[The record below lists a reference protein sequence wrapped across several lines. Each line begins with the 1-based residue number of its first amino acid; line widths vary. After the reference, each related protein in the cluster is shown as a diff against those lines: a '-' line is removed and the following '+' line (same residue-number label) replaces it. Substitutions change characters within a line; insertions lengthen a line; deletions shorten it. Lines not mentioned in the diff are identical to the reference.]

1 MVIGRRVSRRKGQRV
16 VALPPEVRERLGVLA
31 GQWLYFHLGRKA
43 EVVVSTSPARAGG
56 KPPTAGLEEELTLA
70 RARIEEL
77 ERERLELPR
86 AARRAAWFE
95 LALQNIRLELKGLP
109 VLDAINNRLRDI
121 EAQLGIRRGPWT
133 YRPKRGRHPRAAR
146 PVEVVEAPVL
156 VRPDGAPVEPEA
168 RDPLSGEI
176 VPAIL
181 GEGQQ
186 SP

>member
-31 GQWLYFHLGRKA
+31 GQWLYFHLGRKG

-70 RARIEEL
+70 RARIDEL
-77 ERERLELPR
+77 ERERLEAPR
-86 AARRAAWFE
+86 AARRAVWFE
-95 LALQNIRLELKGLP
+95 LALQKLSLELKGLP
-109 VLDAINNRLRDI
+109 VLDAINDRLRDI
-121 EAQLGIRRGPWT
+121 EAQLGIRRGPWS
-133 YRPKRGRHPRAAR
+133 YRAKRGRPRKAGR
-146 PVEVVEAPVL
+146 PVEVVEAPLLVL
-156 VRPDGAPVEPEA
+156 PSGAPAQVEA
-168 RDPLSGEI
+168 RDPLSGEV

-181 GEGQQ
+181 SEGQQ